1 MKINDILHENDRR
14 DFLKKAVAGAGA
26 LALGSI
32 AVPSKAWPSELPQ
45 DFNFMDQFLS
55 DKVLNDPKYKE
66 FKLRVKPRCEF
77 NFKERFGSYPQS
89 LMKFLINP
97 RNILKKL
104 STIQTKKCW
113 VM

>member
-1 MKINDILHENDRR
+1 MKINDILNENDRR
-14 DFLKKAVAGAGA
+14 EFMKKMGKTAAATAGA

-66 FKLRVKPRCEF
+66 FKSIGEKLLKMMKDLEKQK
-77 NFKERFGSYPQS
+77 NQKSNDGSIS
-89 LMKFLINP
+89 
-97 RNILKKL
+97 
-104 STIQTKKCW
+104 
-113 VM
+113 V

>member
-1 MKINDILHENDRR
+1 MKINDILNENDRR
-14 DFLKKAVAGAGA
+14 EFMKKMGKTAAATAGA

-66 FKLRVKPRCEF
+66 FKSIGEKLLKMMQDLEKQK
-77 NFKERFGSYPQS
+77 NQKSDDGSIS
-89 LMKFLINP
+89 
-97 RNILKKL
+97 
-104 STIQTKKCW
+104 
-113 VM
+113 V